1 MEPVGAIAAY
11 TGPRPSPGKRW
22 APVLVVAMAAAVLT
36 NAVLLGLNLIERHNL
51 ERIKAGHPVS
61 TTFFD
66 DTLST
71 LNAANRISL
80 VISIAVIVAA
90 IVWATKRRSPGRRR
104 EEGETAVEPALIAVS
119 RALYTAFWVA
129 LALTLFCSEGAR
141 SARHTG
147 MTINDLIG
155 YRTYIAAS
163 DLFRIGMWGSYAA
176 LVLKATR
183 LQDQRELATNA
194 VPALDIR

>member
-1 MEPVGAIAAY
+1 MQPVGAIASY

-36 NAVLLGLNLIERHNL
+36 NTVLLGLNVVERHNL
-51 ERIKAGHPVS
+51 QRIKAGHPVS
-61 TTFFD
+61 SAFFE

-80 VISIAVIVAA
+80 VISIAVVVAA

-104 EEGETAVEPALIAVS
+104 EEGEAAVEPALIAVS
-119 RALYTAFWVA
+119 RVLYTAFWVA
-129 LALTLFCSEGAR
+129 LAIALFSSEGAT

-147 MTINDLIG
+147 MTIDDLIG
-155 YRTYIAAS
+155 YRTYIAAA
-163 DLFRIGMWGSYAA
+163 DLFRAAMWGSYAA

-183 LQDQRELATNA
+183 LQDRRELATNA
-194 VPALDIR
+194 VPALDLQ